1 MTKHVKAGRTAKKLV
16 GTLALLVSFGLA
28 ATGCTSASAPN
39 PTTGAASDGTPQ
51 SGGSLTVLLDGGFS
65 GGYATGLD
73 PATSNTIGANLSQNS
88 AIFGGL
94 FVLNSD
100 EDGQNGRIDP
110 NQAESFEFSEDSL
123 TLTMKLR
130 DGITFSDGTPVNADA
145 VVWNWIRDLNSNSTS
160 TPTNIV
166 LNRDLQPEIGDE
178 LRASI
183 IGALPENYDPAK
195 VERELGAIRALD
207 DLTVEVNFSAIN
219 ATFINGLPGT
229 NLNWIASPTAFEKLG
244 AAEFKV
250 SPVGAGPFTVVSTAL
265 SQKLVLERNPSYFME
280 GLPYLDGLTFQ
291 TTTGDQVAYQTLLA
305 GQADVIE
312 GLSTV
317 SLAETAKT
325 NADLVVTEAPMTSPY
340 VVQLNT
346 RIAPFDNLKA
356 REAVYYATDWD
367 AINQGVF
374 KGAGEPSQSFTASAG
389 LFYEPEVP
397 GYRAFDLDKAK
408 ALVEEMGGLT
418 VVLGTTNTGV
428 APVVNTALQTQW
440 QEAGIEVELKNQAL
454 GDVISTFISGDWDA
468 MLQTAG
474 AWDPSTGIGVG
485 VRFGSTSPFSGTALP
500 AGATNAQDALAQ
512 QLTTPL
518 DDLLADAIGTLD
530 EEKRNTLYQ
539 EIAKYI
545 SDEALAPFG
554 FAFSDAQV
562 VRKGVHGPGLTTK
575 IPALAVR
582 MGVLYDQVWVE
593 G

>member
-1 MTKHVKAGRTAKKLV
+1 MTTDVNAGRTAKRLL
-16 GTLALLVSFGLA
+16 GTLALLVTIGLA
-28 ATGCTSASAPN
+28 ATGCTPPSPSADAGP
-39 PTTGAASDGTPQ
+39 PH

-73 PATSNTIGANLSQNS
+73 PAASNTVGANLSQNS

-100 EDGQNGRIDP
+100 EDGQNGRIDA
-110 NQAESFEFSEDSL
+110 NQGESFDYSDDGL
-123 TLTMKLR
+123 TLTIKLR
-130 DGITFSDGTPVNADA
+130 EGVQFSDGTPLNADA
-145 VVWNWIRDLNSNSTS
+145 VVWNWIRDMNSGSTS
-160 TPTNIV
+160 TPTNI
-166 LNRDLQPEIGDE
+166 LLARDIKPQVSDE

-183 IGALPENYDPAK
+183 VASLPSTYDPAK
-195 VERELGAIRALD
+195 VEQELGAIRAVD
-207 DLTVEVNFSAIN
+207 NLTLEVHFSAVN

-229 NLNWIASPTAFEKLG
+229 NLNWIASPTALAKLG
-244 AAEFKV
+244 ADKFKV

-265 SQKLVLERNPSYFME
+265 SQKIVLKRNPTYFKK
-280 GLPYLDGLTFQ
+280 GLPYLDALTFQ
-291 TTTGDQVAYQTLLA
+291 TTTGDQVSYQTLLA
-305 GQADVIE
+305 RQADVIE
-312 GLSTV
+312 GLGTV
-317 SLAETAKT
+317 SLADAAKA
-325 NADLVVTEAPMTSPY
+325 NPDLVVTNAPMTSPY

-346 RIAPFDNLKA
+346 RIAPFKDKKA
-356 REAVYYATDWD
+356 REAIYYATDWD

-389 LFYEPEVP
+389 LFHNPVVS
-397 GYRAFDLDKAK
+397 GYRTFDLDKAK
-408 ALVEEMGGLT
+408 ALVKELGGLK
-418 VVLGTTNTGV
+418 VVLGTTSTGV

-440 QEAGIEVELKNQAL
+440 RAAGIEVELKNQAL
-454 GDVISTFISGDWDA
+454 GDLIGTFISGNWDA
-468 MLQTAG
+468 MLQTSG

-485 VRFGSTSPFSGTALP
+485 VRFGSTSPFSGTPLP
-500 AGATNAQDALAQ
+500 AGAANAQEALQ
-512 QLTTPL
+512 KKLTTPL
-518 DDLLADAIGTLD
+518 DGLLADAIGTLD
-530 EEKRNTLYQ
+530 PEKRDAIYK

-582 MGVLYDQVWVE
+582 MGVLYDQVWVT